1 MTKLSGFQK
10 YVGEWNVSTFPN
22 SSITG
27 HINHIRQE
35 VDELDA
41 ELKLLVIN
49 PCQNIRNVAEEAADI
64 FILLLSLAHKFKFDL
79 LVSAADKMRLL
90 QQRQWHPAD
99 ANGIH
104 HHIAQ

>member
-1 MTKLSGFQK
+1 MTKLSYFQK

-22 SSITG
+22 SSTTG

-49 PCQNIRNVAEEAADI
+49 PTQNIRNVAEEAADI
-64 FILLLSLAHKFKFDL
+64 FILLLSLAHRFEFDL
-79 LVSAADKMRLL
+79 LLSAADKMRIL
-90 QQRQWHPAD
+90 QSRTWHEAD
-99 ANGIH
+99 QKGIH